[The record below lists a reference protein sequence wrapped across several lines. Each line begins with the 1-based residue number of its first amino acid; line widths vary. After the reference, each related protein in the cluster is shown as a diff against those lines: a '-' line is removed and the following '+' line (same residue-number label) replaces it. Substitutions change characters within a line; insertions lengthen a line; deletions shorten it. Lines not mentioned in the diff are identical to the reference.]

1 MNLLLRVLLLATL
14 LLGSGC
20 ASLSNAE
27 RERAAGIALQARSHV
42 VDCDKPDRCAL
53 DSPLRAL
60 GGKAFSESTQ
70 AAPRHY
76 ATILDEGETTLV
88 ARLNLIRSA
97 TRSIDLQTYIF
108 DKDDSARLVLDELL
122 AAARRGVKVRV
133 LIDQLSAISDLE
145 ILAALASS
153 HQNFELRVYNPTFGK
168 AKLNYADYAG
178 SVLCCFRRF
187 NQRMHNKLLV
197 IDDAL
202 GVVGGRNYQDDY
214 YDWDSEYNF
223 RDRDVV
229 VAGPVARGMAAN
241 FEAFWHA
248 PRSVPAERLN
258 DVGRTLLNQGAPP
271 MPPADY
277 RRPDRVGQVLEEA
290 VDPAYIQRMF
300 VDPAFRV
307 GPVRYVADLPR
318 KHRHETP
325 AQPANGQ
332 HVTEPQ
338 LDSLI
343 AGAKTEVLLQT
354 PYLVLSKPARE
365 LFETLRKREQPPRVV
380 VSTNSLAATDNPIV
394 YALSYKYKRRNLRE
408 LGFNIYEY
416 KPFPL
421 DAPVDY
427 RNLVP
432 APLATVPRSSDRSS
446 SLIGG
451 SAAGSNARRGGS
463 SGSSGSNNNRRNVA
477 DPADAAVDQATD
489 EGAEGEAGG
498 EAAAQDQA
506 DAPASR
512 PQPTPGPA
520 AHRQT
525 DGSVVERR
533 VLRAET
539 RPSFLGTKAVNKP
552 LPVTRSGA
560 RMGLHAKSLVV
571 DRRIGVIGTHNFDPR
586 SENYNTEGAVI
597 IEDPAFAE
605 ALAQSILRDIHPK
618 NSWVVAP
625 RAKPPVLSGLNY
637 SVGKASEALP
647 LMDFWPWRYA
657 TDYEF
662 QPGPDCPTP
671 LRRQDPDFHACY
683 TAVGDFPEVNVGP
696 KWLLVR
702 MLTAFGAGLVPIL

>member
-1 MNLLLRVLLLATL
+1 MNPLLKIVLLALLLLV
-14 LLGSGC
+14 SGC

-27 RERAAGIALQARSHV
+27 RERAAGIAVQARSTV
-42 VDCDKPDRCAL
+42 VECSQPDRCAL
-53 DSPLRAL
+53 DSPLRGL
-60 GGKAFSESTQ
+60 GGKAFAASTE
-70 AAPRHY
+70 AAPQHY
-76 ATILDEGETTLV
+76 ATIIDEGEVSLV

-122 AAARRGVKVRV
+122 GAARRGVKVRV

-145 ILAALASS
+145 ILGALASS

-168 AKLNYADYAG
+168 ARLNYFDYAG

-223 RDRDVV
+223 RDRDVL
-229 VAGPVARGMAAN
+229 VAGPEVREMAAN
-241 FEAFWHA
+241 FDAFWRA

-258 DVGRTLLNQGAPP
+258 DVGGLLLKNGAPT
-271 MPPADY
+271 MPPAEF
-277 RRPDRVGQVLEEA
+277 RHPQRIARVSAEA
-290 VDPAYIQRMF
+290 DDPAYVTRAF
-300 VDPAFRV
+300 VDTAMPVAS
-307 GPVRYVADLPR
+307 VRYVADLPR
-318 KHRHETP
+318 KHRRER
-325 AQPANGQ
+325 ASQPANGQ

-338 LDSLI
+338 LDALI
-343 AGAKTEVLLQT
+343 SSAQTEVLLQT
-354 PYLVLSKPARE
+354 PYLVLSKPARK
-365 LFETLRKREQPPRVV
+365 LFSDLRKRPQPPRIV
-380 VSTNSLAATDNPIV
+380 VSSNSLAATDNPIV

-427 RNLVP
+427 RNLLP
-432 APLATVPRSSDRSS
+432 APLGEAPPSDGKRS

-451 SAAGSNARRGGS
+451 SAAGSNARGS
-463 SGSSGSNNNRRNVA
+463 AGSGERRRSEP
-477 DPADAAVDQATD
+477 DADATASATPR
-489 EGAEGEAGG
+489 
-498 EAAAQDQA
+498 QT
-506 DAPASR
+506 
-512 PQPTPGPA
+512 TPGPA
-520 AHRQT
+520 ARRRT

-552 LPVTRSGA
+552 LPVTRTGA
-560 RMGLHAKSLVV
+560 RMGLHAKSMVV

-597 IEDPAFAE
+597 IDDPVFAE
-605 ALAQSILRDIHPK
+605 ALAQSILRDIHPQ

-625 RAKPPVLSGLNY
+625 RTKPPVLSGLNY

-647 LMDFWPWRYA
+647 VLDFWPWRYA

-662 QPGPDCPTP
+662 KPGPDCPAP
-671 LRRQDPDFHACY
+671 LRRQHEDFHKCY
-683 TAVGDFPEVNVGP
+683 VAVGDFPEVNVGP

>member
-1 MNLLLRVLLLATL
+1 MNPLLRLLVLATL

-27 RERAAGIALQARSHV
+27 RERAAGIAVQARSTV
-42 VDCDKPDRCAL
+42 VDCDQPDRCAL

-60 GGKAFSESTQ
+60 GGRAFAESHAGQ
-70 AAPRHY
+70 PRHY
-76 ATILDEGETTLV
+76 ATILDEGEVSLV

-108 DKDDSARLVLDELL
+108 DKDDSARLVLDELQ

-145 ILAALASS
+145 ILGALSGS
-153 HQNFELRVYNPTFGK
+153 HANFELRVYNPTFGK
-168 AKLNYADYAG
+168 ARLNYFDYAA

-197 IDDAL
+197 VDDAL

-223 RDRDVV
+223 RDRDVI
-229 VAGPVARGMAAN
+229 VAGPEVREMAAN
-241 FEAFWHA
+241 FDAFWRA

-258 DVGRTLLNQGAPP
+258 DVGRTLLRQGVPV
-271 MPPADY
+271 MPPADF
-277 RRPDRVGQVLEEA
+277 RRPERVERVSEEA
-290 VDPAYIQRMF
+290 DDPDYVRRTF
-300 VDPAFRV
+300 VDTAL
-307 GPVRYVADLPR
+307 PVSSVQYVADLPR
-318 KHRHETP
+318 KHRRER
-325 AQPANGQ
+325 ASQPANGQ

-338 LDSLI
+338 LDALI
-343 AGAKTEVLLQT
+343 ASAQTEVLLQT
-354 PYLVLSKPARE
+354 PYLVLSKPAQR
-365 LFETLRKREQPPRVV
+365 LFRDLRKREHAPRVV
-380 VSTNSLAATDNPIV
+380 VSSNSLAATDNPIV

-408 LGFNIYEY
+408 LGFNIYEF

-427 RNLVP
+427 RNLLP
-432 APLATVPRSSDRSS
+432 APLGTEAPPSQGKRSS
-446 SLIGG
+446 LLGG
-451 SAAGSNARRGGS
+451 SAAGSNARGS
-463 SGSSGSNNNRRNVA
+463 GN
-477 DPADAAVDQATD
+477 ADARRGRVAGSDVDSGRDAQAT
-489 EGAEGEAGG
+489 
-498 EAAAQDQA
+498 
-506 DAPASR
+506 R
-512 PQPTPGPA
+512 QPTPGPA
-520 AHRQT
+520 ARRRT

-552 LPVTRSGA
+552 LPVTRKGA
-560 RMGLHAKSLVV
+560 RMGLHAKSMVV

-597 IEDPAFAE
+597 IDDPVFAE
-605 ALAQSILRDIHPK
+605 ALAQSILRDIHPQ

-647 LMDFWPWRYA
+647 VLDFWPWRYA

-662 QPGPDCPTP
+662 QPGPECPEP
-671 LRRQDPDFHACY
+671 LKRQDPAFHTCY
-683 TAVGDFPEVNVGP
+683 VAVGDFPEVNVGP

>member
-1 MNLLLRVLLLATL
+1 VNPLLRLLVLATL

-27 RERAAGIALQARSHV
+27 RDRAAGIAVQARSTV
-42 VDCDKPDRCAL
+42 VDCAQPDRCAL

-60 GGKAFSESTQ
+60 GGRAFAESHAGQ
-70 AAPRHY
+70 PRHY
-76 ATILDEGETTLV
+76 ATILDEGEVSLV

-108 DKDDSARLVLDELL
+108 DKDDSARLVLDELQ
-122 AAARRGVKVRV
+122 AAARRGIKVRV

-145 ILAALASS
+145 ILGALSGS
-153 HQNFELRVYNPTFGK
+153 HANFELRVYNPTFGK
-168 AKLNYADYAG
+168 ARLNYFDYAA
-178 SVLCCFRRF
+178 SVVCCFRRF

-197 IDDAL
+197 VDDAL

-223 RDRDVV
+223 RDRDVI
-229 VAGPVARGMAAN
+229 VAGPEVREMAAN
-241 FEAFWHA
+241 FDAFWRA

-258 DVGRTLLNQGAPP
+258 DVGRTLLRQGVPA
-271 MPPADY
+271 MPPADF
-277 RRPDRVGQVLEEA
+277 RRPERVERVSEEA
-290 VDPAYIQRMF
+290 DDPDYVRRTF
-300 VDPAFRV
+300 VDTAL
-307 GPVRYVADLPR
+307 PVASVQYVADLPR
-318 KHRHETP
+318 KHRRER
-325 AQPANGQ
+325 ASQPANGQ

-338 LDSLI
+338 LDALI
-343 AGAKTEVLLQT
+343 ASAQSEVLLQT
-354 PYLVLSKPARE
+354 PYLVLSKPAQR
-365 LFETLRKREQPPRVV
+365 LFRDLRKREQVPRVV

-408 LGFNIYEY
+408 LGFNIYEF

-427 RNLVP
+427 RNLLP
-432 APLATVPRSSDRSS
+432 APLGSEAPPSQGKRSS
-446 SLIGG
+446 LLGG
-451 SAAGSNARRGGS
+451 SAAGSNARGGS
-463 SGSSGSNNNRRNVA
+463 DGRASDGPRRGNADRNSASGRRR
-477 DPADAAVDQATD
+477 
-489 EGAEGEAGG
+489 
-498 EAAAQDQA
+498 
-506 DAPASR
+506 S
-512 PQPTPGPA
+512 
-520 AHRQT
+520 T
-525 DGSVVERR
+525 DGSEVERR

-552 LPVTRSGA
+552 LPVTRKGA
-560 RMGLHAKSLVV
+560 RMGLHAKSMVV

-597 IEDPAFAE
+597 IDDPVFAE
-605 ALAQSILRDIHPK
+605 ALAQSILRDIHPQ

-647 LMDFWPWRYA
+647 VLDFWPWRYA

-662 QPGPDCPTP
+662 QPGPECPDP
-671 LRRQDPDFHACY
+671 LKRQDPAFHTCY
-683 TAVGDFPEVNVGP
+683 VAVGDFPEVNVGP

>member
-1 MNLLLRVLLLATL
+1 MSPLLRVLLLATL

-20 ASLSNAE
+20 ASLSSAE
-27 RERAAGIALQARSHV
+27 RERAAGIAAQARSQV
-42 VDCDKPDRCAL
+42 VDCTQPDRCAQ

-60 GGKAFSESTQ
+60 GGQAFSQSTE
-70 AAPRHY
+70 ATPRHY
-76 ATILDEGETTLV
+76 ATILDEGETSLV

-108 DKDDSARLVLDELL
+108 DKDDSARLVLDELQ

-133 LIDQLSAISDLE
+133 LIDQLSAISDLQ
-145 ILAALASS
+145 ILGALAGS
-153 HQNFELRVYNPTFGK
+153 HVNFQLRVYNPTFGK
-168 AKLNYADYAG
+168 ARLNYFDYAG

-223 RDRDVV
+223 RDRDVL
-229 VAGPVARGMAAN
+229 VAGPEVRAMAAN
-241 FEAFWHA
+241 FDAFWRA

-258 DVGRTLLNQGAPP
+258 DVGRTLLQQGVPA
-271 MPPADY
+271 MPPLDYRHPERVAQVSEEAADADY
-277 RRPDRVGQVLEEA
+277 V
-290 VDPAYIQRMF
+290 QRTF
-300 VDPAFRV
+300 VDTALPVAS
-307 GPVRYVADLPR
+307 VRYVADLPR
-318 KHRHETP
+318 KHRRER
-325 AQPANGQ
+325 ASQPANGQ

-338 LDSLI
+338 LDALI
-343 AGAKTEVLLQT
+343 ASAQSEVLLQT
-354 PYLVLSKPARE
+354 PYLVLSKPARN
-365 LFETLRKREQPPRVV
+365 LFRELRKRDEPPRVV

-408 LGFNIYEY
+408 LGFNIYEF

-427 RNLVP
+427 RNLLP
-432 APLATVPRSSDRSS
+432 APLGVPPSTDKRSS
-446 SLIGG
+446 LLGG
-451 SAAGSNARRGGS
+451 SAAGSNARG
-463 SGSSGSNNNRRNVA
+463 SGSERPRNRRDDDAEV
-477 DPADAAVDQATD
+477 DPAT
-489 EGAEGEAGG
+489 
-498 EAAAQDQA
+498 
-506 DAPASR
+506 R

-520 AHRQT
+520 ARPRT

-571 DRRIGVIGTHNFDPR
+571 DRRVGVIGTHNFDPR
-586 SENYNTEGAVI
+586 SENYNTEGAVVI
-597 IEDPAFAE
+597 DDPAFAE
-605 ALAQSILRDIHPK
+605 ALAQSILRDISPK
-618 NSWVVAP
+618 NSWTVAP
-625 RAKPPVLSGLNY
+625 RTKPPVLSGLNY

-647 LMDFWPWRYA
+647 VLDFWPWRYA

-662 QPGPDCPTP
+662 QPGPDCPAP
-671 LRRQDPDFHACY
+671 LPRQHADFHACY
-683 TAVGDFPEVNVGP
+683 SPVGDFPEVNVGP

>member
-1 MNLLLRVLLLATL
+1 VNPLLRVLLLATL

-20 ASLSNAE
+20 ASLSSVE
-27 RERAAGIALQARSHV
+27 RDRAAGIAAQARSQV
-42 VDCDKPDRCAL
+42 VDCTRPDRCAQ

-60 GGKAFSESTQ
+60 GGQAFSQSTD

-76 ATILDEGETTLV
+76 ATILDEGETSLV

-108 DKDDSARLVLDELL
+108 DKDDSARLVLEELQ

-133 LIDQLSAISDLE
+133 LIDQLSAISDLQ
-145 ILAALASS
+145 ILGALAGS
-153 HQNFELRVYNPTFGK
+153 HVNFQLRVYNPTFGK
-168 AKLNYADYAG
+168 ARLNYFDYAG

-223 RDRDVV
+223 RDRDVL
-229 VAGPVARGMAAN
+229 VAGPEVREMAAN
-241 FEAFWHA
+241 FDAFWRA

-258 DVGRTLLNQGAPP
+258 DVGRTLLEQGVPA
-271 MPPADY
+271 MPPLDY
-277 RRPDRVGQVLEEA
+277 RDPERVAQVSEEA
-290 VDPAYIQRMF
+290 ADTDYVQRTF
-300 VDPAFRV
+300 VDTALPVAS
-307 GPVRYVADLPR
+307 VRYVADLPR
-318 KHRHETP
+318 KHRREQ
-325 AQPANGQ
+325 ASQPANGQ

-338 LDSLI
+338 LDALI
-343 AGAKTEVLLQT
+343 ASAQREVLLQT
-354 PYLVLSKPARE
+354 PYLVLSKPARALFRE
-365 LFETLRKREQPPRVV
+365 LKQREEPPRVV

-432 APLATVPRSSDRSS
+432 APLGMPPGGEGRSS
-446 SLIGG
+446 LLGG
-451 SAAGSNARRGGS
+451 SAAGSNARGG
-463 SGSSGSNNNRRNVA
+463 GRR
-477 DPADAAVDQATD
+477 
-489 EGAEGEAGG
+489 
-498 EAAAQDQA
+498 
-506 DAPASR
+506 
-512 PQPTPGPA
+512 
-520 AHRQT
+520 T
-525 DGSVVERR
+525 DGSAVERR

-571 DRRIGVIGTHNFDPR
+571 DRRVGVIGTHNFDPR
-586 SENYNTEGAVI
+586 SENYNTEGAVVI
-597 IEDPAFAE
+597 DDPVFAE
-605 ALAQSILRDIHPK
+605 ALAQSILRDIEPE
-618 NSWVVAP
+618 NSWTVAP
-625 RAKPPVLSGLNY
+625 RTKPPVLSGLNY

-647 LMDFWPWRYA
+647 VLDFWPWRYA
-657 TDYEF
+657 TDYAF
-662 QPGPDCPTP
+662 QPGPDCPAP
-671 LRRQDPDFHACY
+671 LPRQHADFHACY

>member
-1 MNLLLRVLLLATL
+1 MNPLLRLLVLATL

-27 RERAAGIALQARSHV
+27 RERAAGIAVQARSTV
-42 VDCDKPDRCAL
+42 VDCAQPDRCAL

-60 GGKAFSESTQ
+60 GGRAFAESHAGQ
-70 AAPRHY
+70 PRHY
-76 ATILDEGETTLV
+76 ATILDEGEVSLV

-108 DKDDSARLVLDELL
+108 DKDDSARLVLDELQ

-145 ILAALASS
+145 ILGALSGS
-153 HQNFELRVYNPTFGK
+153 HANFELRVYNPTFGK
-168 AKLNYADYAG
+168 ARLNYFDYAA
-178 SVLCCFRRF
+178 SVVCCFRRF

-197 IDDAL
+197 VDDAL

-223 RDRDVV
+223 RDRDVI
-229 VAGPVARGMAAN
+229 VAGPEVREMAAN
-241 FEAFWHA
+241 FDAFWRA

-258 DVGRTLLNQGAPP
+258 DVGRTLLRQGVPA
-271 MPPADY
+271 MPPADF
-277 RRPDRVGQVLEEA
+277 RRPERVERVSEEA
-290 VDPAYIQRMF
+290 DDPDYVRRTF
-300 VDPAFRV
+300 VDTAL
-307 GPVRYVADLPR
+307 PVASVQYVADLPR
-318 KHRHETP
+318 KHRRER
-325 AQPANGQ
+325 ASQPANGQ

-338 LDSLI
+338 LDALI
-343 AGAKTEVLLQT
+343 ASAQSEVLLQT
-354 PYLVLSKPARE
+354 PYLVLSKPAQR
-365 LFETLRKREQPPRVV
+365 LFRDLRKREQAPRVV

-408 LGFNIYEY
+408 LGFNIYEF

-427 RNLVP
+427 RNLLP
-432 APLATVPRSSDRSS
+432 APLGSEAPPSQGKRSS
-446 SLIGG
+446 LLGG
-451 SAAGSNARRGGS
+451 SAAGSNARASSDGRASDGPRRGNADRNS
-463 SGSSGSNNNRRNVA
+463 ASGRRR
-477 DPADAAVDQATD
+477 
-489 EGAEGEAGG
+489 
-498 EAAAQDQA
+498 
-506 DAPASR
+506 S
-512 PQPTPGPA
+512 
-520 AHRQT
+520 T
-525 DGSVVERR
+525 DGSEVERR

-552 LPVTRSGA
+552 LPVTRKGA
-560 RMGLHAKSLVV
+560 RMGLHAKSMVV

-597 IEDPAFAE
+597 IDDPVFAE
-605 ALAQSILRDIHPK
+605 ALAQSILRDIHPQ

-647 LMDFWPWRYA
+647 VLDFWPWRYA

-662 QPGPDCPTP
+662 QPGPECPDP
-671 LRRQDPDFHACY
+671 LKRQDPAFHTCY
-683 TAVGDFPEVNVGP
+683 VAVGDFPEVNVGP

>member
-1 MNLLLRVLLLATL
+1 MNPLLRLLVLATL

-27 RERAAGIALQARSHV
+27 RDRAAGIAVQARSTV
-42 VDCDKPDRCAL
+42 VDCAQPDRCAL

-60 GGKAFSESTQ
+60 GGRAFAESHAGQ
-70 AAPRHY
+70 PRHY
-76 ATILDEGETTLV
+76 ATILDEGEVSLV

-108 DKDDSARLVLDELL
+108 DKDDSARLVLDELQ
-122 AAARRGVKVRV
+122 AAARRGIKVRV

-145 ILAALASS
+145 ILGALSGS
-153 HQNFELRVYNPTFGK
+153 HANFELRVYNPTFGK
-168 AKLNYADYAG
+168 ARLNYFDYAA
-178 SVLCCFRRF
+178 SVVCCFRRF

-197 IDDAL
+197 VDDAL

-223 RDRDVV
+223 RDRDVI
-229 VAGPVARGMAAN
+229 VAGPEVREMAAN
-241 FEAFWHA
+241 FDAFWRA

-258 DVGRTLLNQGAPP
+258 DVGRTLLRQDVPA
-271 MPPADY
+271 MPPADF
-277 RRPDRVGQVLEEA
+277 RRPERVERVSEEA
-290 VDPAYIQRMF
+290 DDPDYVRRTF
-300 VDPAFRV
+300 VDTAL
-307 GPVRYVADLPR
+307 PVASVQYVADLPR
-318 KHRHETP
+318 KHRRER
-325 AQPANGQ
+325 ASQPANGQ

-338 LDSLI
+338 LDALI
-343 AGAKTEVLLQT
+343 ASAQSEVLLQT
-354 PYLVLSKPARE
+354 PYLVLSKPAQR
-365 LFETLRKREQPPRVV
+365 LFRDLRKREQAPRVV

-408 LGFNIYEY
+408 LGFNIYEF

-427 RNLVP
+427 RNLLP
-432 APLATVPRSSDRSS
+432 APLGSEAPPSQGKRSS
-446 SLIGG
+446 LLGG
-451 SAAGSNARRGGS
+451 SAAGSNARAGSDGRASDGPRRGNADRNS
-463 SGSSGSNNNRRNVA
+463 ASGRRR
-477 DPADAAVDQATD
+477 
-489 EGAEGEAGG
+489 
-498 EAAAQDQA
+498 
-506 DAPASR
+506 S
-512 PQPTPGPA
+512 
-520 AHRQT
+520 T
-525 DGSVVERR
+525 DGSEVERR

-552 LPVTRSGA
+552 LPVTRKGA
-560 RMGLHAKSLVV
+560 RMGLHAKSMVV

-597 IEDPAFAE
+597 IDDPVFAE
-605 ALAQSILRDIHPK
+605 ALAQSILRDIHPQ

-647 LMDFWPWRYA
+647 VLDFWPWRYA

-662 QPGPDCPTP
+662 QPGPECPDP
-671 LRRQDPDFHACY
+671 LKRQDPAFHTCY
-683 TAVGDFPEVNVGP
+683 VAVGDFPEVNVGP